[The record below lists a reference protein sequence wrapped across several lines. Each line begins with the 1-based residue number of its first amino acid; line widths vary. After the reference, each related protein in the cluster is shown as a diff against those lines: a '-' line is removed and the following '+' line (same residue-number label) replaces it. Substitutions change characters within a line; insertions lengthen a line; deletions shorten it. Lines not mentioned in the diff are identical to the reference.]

1 MRKNMEKRII
11 STEVIEED
19 YKIENSLRPKL
30 LADYIGQEKAK
41 NNLQIYIQAAKE
53 RKEPLDHCLFYGP
66 PGLGKTTLAG
76 IIANEME
83 VNIKIT
89 SGPAIEK
96 PGEMAAILNNLQE
109 GDILFVDEIHRL
121 NRQVEEVMYP
131 AMEDFSIDIVI
142 GKGANA
148 RSIRL
153 ELPHFTLIGAT
164 TRAGMLTAP
173 LRDRFGVMHH
183 LEFYTEEELIQIVMR
198 SAHVWNVEID
208 KEGARELA
216 RRSRGTPRLANRL
229 LKRVRDFAQVKYD
242 SKITKEVA
250 DLALDLLEVDKLGLD
265 YLDRSILLTMIDKFD
280 GGPVGLDTLAAAT
293 GEDAGTIEEVY
304 EPYLIQNGL
313 LQRTKRGRI
322 ATRLAYEH
330 FQRSFV
336 NNTD

>member
-89 SGPAIEK
+89 SGKAIEK

>member
-1 MRKNMEKRII
+1 MEKRVI
-11 STEVIEED
+11 STEIMEED

-30 LADYIGQEKAK
+30 LSDYIGQEKAK
-41 NNLQIYIQAAKE
+41 DNLRVYIQAAKE
-53 RKEPLDHCLFYGP
+53 RGEPLDHCLFYGP

-76 IIANEME
+76 IIANEMD

-131 AMEDFSIDIVI
+131 AMEDFAIDIVI
-142 GKGANA
+142 GKGAGA

-153 ELPHFTLIGAT
+153 DLPHFTMIGAT

-173 LRDRFGVMHH
+173 LRDRFGVMHR
-183 LEFYTEEELIQIVMR
+183 LEFYTEEELMQIILR
-198 SAHVWNVEID
+198 SAAVLKVEIE

-242 SKITKEVA
+242 GRITKEVA
-250 DLALDLLEVDKLGLD
+250 EFALDLLEVDRLGLD
-265 YLDRSILLTMIDKFD
+265 NLDRSILLTMMDKFD

-313 LQRTKRGRI
+313 LQRTPRGRM
-322 ATRLAYEH
+322 ATRAAYEH
-330 FQRSFV
+330 FQRNFP
-336 NNTD
+336 TK

>member
-1 MRKNMEKRII
+1 MHTMEKRII
-11 STEVIEED
+11 STEIIDED

-30 LADYIGQEKAK
+30 LSDYIGQEKAK
-41 NNLQIYIQAAKE
+41 DNLHVYIQAAKK
-53 RKEPLDHCLFYGP
+53 RGEPLDHCLFYGP

-76 IIANEME
+76 IIANEMG

-109 GDILFVDEIHRL
+109 GDVLFVDEIHRL

-131 AMEDFSIDIVI
+131 AMEDFAIDIVI

-153 ELPHFTLIGAT
+153 ELPHFTLVGAT

-173 LRDRFGVMHH
+173 LRDRFGVMHR
-183 LEFYTEEELIQIVMR
+183 LEFYTEEELIQIILR
-198 SAHVWNVEID
+198 SAEVWQVMID
-208 KEGARELA
+208 KEGAGEIA

-242 SKITKEVA
+242 GKITKEVA
-250 DLALDLLEVDKLGLD
+250 DFALDLLEVDKLGLD
-265 YLDRSILLTMIDKFD
+265 GLDRSILLTMMDKFD

-313 LQRTKRGRI
+313 LQRTPRGRV

-330 FQRSFV
+330 FQRKKQ
-336 NNTD
+336 

>member
-1 MRKNMEKRII
+1 MEKRII

-41 NNLQIYIQAAKE
+41 NNLKIYIQAAKE

-183 LEFYTEEELIQIVMR
+183 LEFYTEEELIQIIMR
-198 SAHVWNVEID
+198 SANVWNVEID

-313 LQRTKRGRI
+313 LQRTPRGRV

-330 FQRSFV
+330 FQRNFT
-336 NNTD
+336 NNID